1 MNELNFNPK
10 IAWNTS
16 LAGAGKAID
25 AKSFNKNSSQE
36 KIEQVAKNFESALL
50 AKVLE
55 GMKNTIPQSGLLE
68 TSMSRQVQDLFWF
81 YLTQDLA
88 GKGGLGLWK
97 QIAGQ
102 LDQAS
107 VMADQNGTLEQLL

>member
-1 MNELNFNPK
+1 MNELNFTPK
-10 IAWNTS
+10 IAWSTS
-16 LAGAGKAID
+16 LASAGKAID
-25 AKSFNKNSSQE
+25 AKGFNKNSSQE
-36 KIEQVAKNFESALL
+36 KICQAAKSFESALL

-68 TSMSRQVQDLFWF
+68 TPMSRQVQDLFWF
-81 YLTQDLA
+81 YLTQDIA

-102 LDQAS
+102 LEQAS
-107 VMADQNGTLEQLL
+107 VMPERSRELEQLL